1 MTYAVYIFTH
11 FQLVFDILVILISSI
26 SADILETKQLL
37 DKLVVLKFNGSLG
50 TQMGFNGPK

>member
-11 FQLVFDILVILISSI
+11 FELVFDILVILISSI

-37 DKLVVLKFNGSLG
+37 DKLVVLKFNGTLG